1 MNIKPLGDRVLI
13 EPLSGDE
20 MSKKTKGGIFIPDTA
35 DKEKPQEG
43 KVLAVGEGRRLE
55 NGTAVPVGVKVG
67 DHVIYRKYTGDEFK
81 VPARNASNSDAGGD
95 DKEYLIAKEEDI
107 LGIISG

>member
-13 EPLSGDE
+13 EPLSDDE

-43 KVLAVGEGRRLE
+43 KVLAVGEGKRLE
-55 NGTAVPVGVKVG
+55 NGTLVPVSVKVG
-67 DHVIYRKYTGDEFK
+67 DRVIFRKYAGDEFK
-81 VPARNASNSDAGGD
+81 VPARNASHSDAGGD

-107 LGIISG
+107 LGIIN